1 MQEKK
6 KFYTCK
12 YDRAFK
18 EVFMKEDNKDIL
30 TNLLEPEDGIKEKL
44 AKNIAVTIAEKDN
57 EADIISVKL
66 FKFFGLIFKYRLTI
80 NVTTP
85 KNITKIFLFNLPFF
99 IIYTSN
105 RTL

>member
-1 MQEKK
+1 MNDKIVAINSLSIILISVPK
-6 KFYTCK
+6 SSI
-12 YDRAFK
+12 
-18 EVFMKEDNKDIL
+18 IL

-66 FKFFGLIFKYRLTI
+66 FKFFGLIFKYTLTI

-85 KNITKIFLFNLPFF
+85 KNITKGNL
-99 IIYTSN
+99 
-105 RTL
+105 